1 MRRTVDI
8 KKTALSPWVTLVT
21 RTVFDGSQKA
31 VYHSLGQSDYI
42 NVIALTDHEELVCVQ
57 QYRPAVDG
65 LTLELPGGL
74 LEPDE
79 QPLVC
84 AERELIE
91 ETGFRIDADLVHL
104 GTFQP
109 DTGRLENRQQVFFAR
124 RIRPVADWVPEDSV
138 ERFLIPFRDFP
149 MLVRTGRMNHMLHLG
164 AIGLAVMMGLLPQ
177 LPPDSWR
184 DSYSD

>member
-1 MRRTVDI
+1 MRKTVAI
-8 KKTALSPWVTLVT
+8 RQTALSIWVNLIE
-21 RTVFDGSQKA
+21 RTVSDGKQNA
-31 VYHSLGQSDYI
+31 VYHSLGQADYI
-42 NVIALTDHEELVCVQ
+42 NVIALTDGQDLVCVQ

-79 QPLVC
+79 QPQLC

-91 ETGFRIDADLVHL
+91 ETGFRAEAPLIHL

-109 DTGRLENRQQVFFAR
+109 DTGRLENRQQVYFAP
-124 RIRPVADWVPEDSV
+124 RISPIADWSPEAGV
-138 ERFLIPFRDFP
+138 ERLLIPFRDFP
-149 MLVRTGRMNHMLHLG
+149 QLVRSGRMKHMLHLG

-177 LPPDSWR
+177 LPPQGWQDGT
-184 DSYSD
+184 D